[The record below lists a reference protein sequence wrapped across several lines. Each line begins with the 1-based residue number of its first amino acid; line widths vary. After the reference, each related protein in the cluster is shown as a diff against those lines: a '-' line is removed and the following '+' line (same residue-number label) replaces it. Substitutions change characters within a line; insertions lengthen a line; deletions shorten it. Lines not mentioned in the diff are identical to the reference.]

1 MRSTRFT
8 ARALRMTAVAL
19 LVIVFA
25 VAALAGPTD
34 GPPPRPRVS
43 ADVVAAAVTPTKLA
57 AAAGGEVTFA
67 VQIEIAPTWHLYDH
81 SYVHDPESFYI
92 GVDLM
97 PGEGADLAGYQATFP
112 VGKQGEFMG
121 EPVVMLYGKAAI
133 EVTARLPAS
142 AAGEVTIPLVLTV
155 QACDDK
161 ICLQPSDIPL
171 TATVAVQ

>member
-1 MRSTRFT
+1 MRSSRFP
-8 ARALRMTAVAL
+8 ARALGTTVVAL
-19 LVIVFA
+19 LVITTA
-25 VAALAGPTD
+25 AAALTGPAD

-43 ADVVAAAVTPTKLA
+43 ADVVEVAVTPAKLT
-57 AAAGGEVTFA
+57 AAAGDEVTFA

-92 GVDLM
+92 GIDLM

-112 VGKQGEFMG
+112 VGKAGEFMG

-142 AAGEVTIPLVLTV
+142 ATGEVTIPLVLTV

-161 ICLQPSDIPL
+161 ICLQPSDIAL
-171 TATVAVQ
+171 TAVVAVP